1 MGLMRPKTADLDIV
15 ERSFYNDLSHPNNGK
30 SFMSLIHI
38 SNLSK
43 HFQVLNRREGLSGAF
58 RDLFS
63 GDYRNVKAVDGISL
77 DIEAGEI
84 VGYIGPNGAGKS
96 TTIKMMTGIL
106 KPSGGTIEING
117 IAPYDNR
124 IRQAQIMGV
133 VFGQR
138 TQLWWDL
145 PVIESFKILKEIYK
159 VDQKT
164 FDDHMGLF
172 NELVDLKKLYSQ
184 QVRTLSLGQRMLC
197 DITAS
202 FLHNPQVVFLDEPT
216 IGLDISVK
224 AKMRSVIKELNS
236 TRNTTIILTTHD
248 LGDVE
253 ALCQRIIIIDK
264 GLILFDGDI
273 KKVNSLFGAYRTLKL
288 QIDGYNESTPQL
300 LSDKFTERFGAGH
313 GITIANPEEFW
324 TDVTIDQARTP
335 LADVLNF
342 VMTSFTVSDVRIVEI
357 SMENVVQQVYDGALR

>member
-1 MGLMRPKTADLDIV
+1 
-15 ERSFYNDLSHPNNGK
+15 
-30 SFMSLIHI
+30 MSLIHI
-38 SNLSK
+38 DNLSK
-43 HFQVLNRREGLSGAF
+43 QFKVLNRREGIRGAF

-63 GDYRNVKAVDGISL
+63 GNYRTVEAVAGISF

-106 KPSGGTIEING
+106 KPSSGTLQVNELV
-117 IAPYDNR
+117 PYDNR

-145 PVIESFKILKEIYK
+145 PVIESFKILREIYK

-164 FDDHMGLF
+164 FDKHMSMFNDLVGL
-172 NELVDLKKLYSQ
+172 NALYSQ

-197 DITAS
+197 DIAAS

-224 AKMRSVIKELNS
+224 AKIRDLIKTLNDE
-236 TRNTTIILTTHD
+236 RNTTIILTTHD

-253 ALCQRIIIIDK
+253 ALCHRIIIIDK
-264 GLILFDGDI
+264 GKILYDGNI
-273 KKVNSLFGAYRTLKL
+273 KKVNTLFGAYRTLKL
-288 QIDGYNESTPQL
+288 QIDDFNESTLQTL
-300 LSDKFTERFGAGH
+300 RTKLTERFSADEGF
-313 GITIANPEEFW
+313 TIAQTEEFW
-324 TDVTIDQARTP
+324 TDVTFDQARMP
-335 LADVLNF
+335 LSDVLNF
-342 VMTSFTVSDVRIVEI
+342 VMTNFTVSDVRIVEI
-357 SMENVVQQVYDGALR
+357 SMENVVKKVYDGALG

>member
-1 MGLMRPKTADLDIV
+1 
-15 ERSFYNDLSHPNNGK
+15 
-30 SFMSLIHI
+30 MSLIHI
-38 SNLSK
+38 ENLTK
-43 HFQVLNRREGLSGAF
+43 HFKILNRREGLAGAF

-63 GDYRNVKAVDGISL
+63 GDYRTVEAVAGISF
-77 DIEAGEI
+77 DIEPGEI

-106 KPSGGTIEING
+106 KPTGGVIQVNG
-117 IAPYDNR
+117 RVPYDNR

-164 FDDHMGLF
+164 FDRHMDMF
-172 NELVDLKKLYSQ
+172 NELVGLKALYSQ

-216 IGLDISVK
+216 IGLDISIK
-224 AKMRSVIKELNS
+224 AKIRSVIKELNCE
-236 TRNTTIILTTHD
+236 RNTTIILTTHD

-264 GLILFDGDI
+264 GKILYDGNI
-273 KKVNSLFGAYRTLKL
+273 KRVNALFGAYRTLKL
-288 QIDGYNESTPQL
+288 QIDEFTDSTLQELVYKLNECYGS
-300 LSDKFTERFGAGH
+300 AH
-313 GITIANPEEFW
+313 GITVAETEEFW

-335 LADVLNF
+335 LSDVLSFIMNNF
-342 VMTSFTVSDVRIVEI
+342 AVIDVRIVEI
-357 SMENVVQQVYDGALR
+357 SMENVVRKVYDGALA

>member
-1 MGLMRPKTADLDIV
+1 
-15 ERSFYNDLSHPNNGK
+15 
-30 SFMSLIHI
+30 MSLIHI
-38 SNLSK
+38 ENLSK
-43 HFQVLNRREGLSGAF
+43 HFSILNRREGLGGAF

-63 GDYRNVKAVDGISL
+63 GDYRTVKAVDGISF

-124 IRQAQIMGV
+124 IHQAQIMGV

-164 FDDHMGLF
+164 FDEHMGMF
-172 NELVDLKKLYSQ
+172 NELVGLKELYSQ

-202 FLHNPQVVFLDEPT
+202 FLHNPQIVFLDEPT

-224 AKMRSVIKELNS
+224 AKMRTVIKELNQ

-264 GLILFDGDI
+264 GAVLFDGDI

-288 QIDGYNESTPQL
+288 QIDGYTESTLQAL
-300 LSDKFTERFGAGH
+300 QDKFTEKFGPKH
-313 GITIANPEEFW
+313 GITIATPEEFW
-324 TDVTIDQARTP
+324 TDVTIDQVRTP

-342 VMTSFTVSDVRIVEI
+342 VMTNFTVSDVRIVEI

>member
-1 MGLMRPKTADLDIV
+1 M
-15 ERSFYNDLSHPNNGK
+15 N
-30 SFMSLIHI
+30 LIHI
-38 SNLSK
+38 ENLTK
-43 HFQVLNRREGLSGAF
+43 HFKILNRHPGLGGAV

-63 GDYRNVKAVDGISL
+63 SDYRFVKAVDGISF
-77 DIEAGEI
+77 DIEPGDI

-106 KPSGGTIEING
+106 KPTGGTITVNG
-117 IAPYDNR
+117 QTPYTNR

-145 PVIESFKILKEIYK
+145 PVLESFKILKEIYK

-164 FDDHMGLF
+164 YDQHMGMF
-172 NELVDLKKLYSQ
+172 EELVGLKTLYGQ
-184 QVRTLSLGQRMLC
+184 QARTLSLGQRMLC
-197 DITAS
+197 DISAS

-216 IGLDISVK
+216 IGLDISIK
-224 AKMRSVIKELNS
+224 ARIRSVIQELNR

-253 ALCQRIIIIDK
+253 ALCHRIIIIDK
-264 GLILFDGDI
+264 GKILYDGDI
-273 KKVNSLFGAYRTLKL
+273 KKVNALFGAYRTLKL
-288 QIDGYNESTPQL
+288 QIKGFNESTL
-300 LSDKFTERFGAGH
+300 LNLQRRLDEKFGPEC
-313 GITIANPEEFW
+313 GITVTSTEDLW

-335 LADVLNF
+335 LSSVLNF
-342 VMTSFTVSDVRIVEI
+342 VMTNFPVFDVRIVEI
-357 SMENVVQQVYDGALR
+357 SMEKVVRKVYDGALG

>member
-1 MGLMRPKTADLDIV
+1 
-15 ERSFYNDLSHPNNGK
+15 
-30 SFMSLIHI
+30 MSLIHI
-38 SNLSK
+38 ENLSK
-43 HFQVLNRREGLSGAF
+43 HFKILNRREGLGGAF

-63 GDYRNVKAVDGISL
+63 GSFRTVEAVAGISF
-77 DIEAGEI
+77 DIEAGDI

-106 KPSGGTIEING
+106 KPTGGVIQVNG
-117 IAPYDNR
+117 RPPYDNR

-138 TQLWWDL
+138 SQLWWDL

-164 FDDHMGLF
+164 FDRNMTMFNDLVGLSA
-172 NELVDLKKLYSQ
+172 LYSQ

-224 AKMRSVIKELNS
+224 AKIRSVIQELNRE
-236 TRNTTIILTTHD
+236 RNTTIILTTHD

-253 ALCQRIIIIDK
+253 ALCHRIIIIDK
-264 GLILFDGDI
+264 GKILYDGDI
-273 KKVNSLFGAYRTLKL
+273 KRVHALFGAYRTIKL
-288 QIDGYNESTPQL
+288 QIDNFNDGTLQSL
-300 LSDKFTERFGAGH
+300 KDKLSERFGSEH
-313 GITIANPEEFW
+313 GITIAETEEFW
-324 TDVTIDQARTP
+324 TDVTIDQERTP
-335 LADVLNF
+335 LSDVLGF
-342 VMTSFTVSDVRIVEI
+342 VMSEFTVSDVRIVEI
-357 SMENVVQQVYDGALR
+357 SMENVVRKVYDGALA

>member
-1 MGLMRPKTADLDIV
+1 
-15 ERSFYNDLSHPNNGK
+15 
-30 SFMSLIHI
+30 MSLIHI
-38 SNLSK
+38 QNLSK
-43 HFQVLNRREGLSGAF
+43 HFKMLNRREGLGGAV

-63 GDYRNVKAVDGISL
+63 GDYRLVRAVDGISF
-77 DIEAGEI
+77 DIDPGEI

-106 KPSGGTIEING
+106 QPTSGIIQVNG
-117 IAPYDNR
+117 QPPYANR
-124 IRQAQIMGV
+124 IRQAQVMGV

-164 FDDHMGLF
+164 FDQHMGMF
-172 NELVDLKKLYSQ
+172 NDLVGLKTLYSQ

-197 DITAS
+197 DISAS

-224 AKMRSVIKELNS
+224 AKIRSVVKELNQM
-236 TRNTTIILTTHD
+236 RNTTIILTTHD

-253 ALCQRIIIIDK
+253 ALCKRIIIIDK
-264 GLILFDGDI
+264 GKILFDGDI
-273 KKVNSLFGAYRTLKL
+273 KKVTALFGALRTLKV
-288 QIDGYNESTPQL
+288 QIENF
-300 LSDKFTERFGAGH
+300 SDTTLRDLHAKIDAHFGADH
-313 GITIANPEEFW
+313 CVTIAEVEELW
-324 TDVTIDQARTP
+324 TDITIDQASTP
-335 LADVLNF
+335 LSDVLSF
-342 VMTSFTVSDVRIVEI
+342 VMTQFPVFDVRIVEI
-357 SMENVVQQVYDGALR
+357 SMEQVVRKVYDGALA

>member
-1 MGLMRPKTADLDIV
+1 M
-15 ERSFYNDLSHPNNGK
+15 N
-30 SFMSLIHI
+30 LIHI
-38 SNLSK
+38 QDLNK
-43 HFQVLNRREGLSGAF
+43 HFKILNRREGLGGAF

-63 GDYRNVKAVDGISL
+63 GDYRTVKAVDGISY
-77 DIEAGEI
+77 DIAAGEI

-106 KPSGGTIEING
+106 KPTSGVIQING
-117 IAPYDNR
+117 RPPYENR

-138 TQLWWDL
+138 SQLWWDL

-172 NELVDLKKLYSQ
+172 NELVGLKALYSQ

-224 AKMRSVIKELNS
+224 AKMRSVIKELNQA
-236 TRNTTIILTTHD
+236 RKTTIILTTHD

-264 GLILFDGDI
+264 GKILYDGEI
-273 KKVNSLFGAYRTLKL
+273 KRVTALFGAYRTLKL
-288 QIDGYNESTPQL
+288 QIDNFTATTLNEL
-300 LSDKFTERFGAGH
+300 REKLTERFGPEN
-313 GITIANPEEFW
+313 GIVVAETEEFW

-335 LADVLNF
+335 LSDVLSF
-342 VMTSFTVSDVRIVEI
+342 VMGTFSVFDVRIVEI
-357 SMENVVQQVYDGALR
+357 SMESVVQKVYDGALQ

>member
-1 MGLMRPKTADLDIV
+1 MR
-15 ERSFYNDLSHPNNGK
+15 
-30 SFMSLIHI
+30 LIHI
-38 SNLSK
+38 ENLSK
-43 HFQVLNRREGLSGAF
+43 HFRILNRREGLGGAF

-63 GDYRNVKAVDGISL
+63 GSYRTVEAVSGISF
-77 DIEAGEI
+77 DIDAGEI

-106 KPSGGTIEING
+106 KPTGGVIEVNG
-117 IAPYDNR
+117 RPPYDNR

-138 TQLWWDL
+138 SQLWWDL

-159 VDQKT
+159 VDQQT
-164 FDDHMGLF
+164 FDRHMSMFNDLVGLSA
-172 NELVDLKKLYSQ
+172 LYSQ

-216 IGLDISVK
+216 IGLDISIK
-224 AKMRSVIKELNS
+224 AKIRSVIKELNRE
-236 TRNTTIILTTHD
+236 RNTTIILTTHD

-253 ALCQRIIIIDK
+253 ALCHRIIIIDK
-264 GLILFDGDI
+264 GKILYDGDI
-273 KKVNSLFGAYRTLKL
+273 KKVNALFGAYRTLKL
-288 QIDGYNESTPQL
+288 QIDDFSEKTIQRLRDQL
-300 LSDKFTERFGAGH
+300 CDQFGVDN
-313 GITIANPEEFW
+313 GITVAETEEFW

-335 LADVLNF
+335 LSDVLNF
-342 VMTSFTVSDVRIVEI
+342 VMSNFKVDDVRIVEI
-357 SMENVVQQVYDGALR
+357 SMETVVRRVYDGALG

>member
-1 MGLMRPKTADLDIV
+1 
-15 ERSFYNDLSHPNNGK
+15 
-30 SFMSLIHI
+30 MSLIHI
-38 SNLSK
+38 ENLSK
-43 HFQVLNRREGLSGAF
+43 HFKVLNRREGLWGAL

-63 GDYRNVKAVDGISL
+63 GDYRTVKAVDRISF
-77 DIEAGEI
+77 DIEPGEI

-106 KPSGGTIEING
+106 KPSDGLIQVNG
-117 IAPYDNR
+117 LVPYENR

-172 NELVDLKKLYSQ
+172 NELVGLKVLYTQ

-216 IGLDISVK
+216 IGLDISIK
-224 AKMRSVIKELNS
+224 AKIRSVIQELNH
-236 TRNTTIILTTHD
+236 TRQTTIILTTHD

-253 ALCQRIIIIDK
+253 ALCKRIIIIDK
-264 GLILFDGDI
+264 GKVLYDGSA
-273 KKVNSLFGAYRTLKL
+273 KKVNTLFGAYRTLKV
-288 QIDGYNESTPQL
+288 QIDDFSDSTL
-300 LSDKFTERFGAGH
+300 ADLRAKLDKRFGADH
-313 GITIANPEEFW
+313 GITVDETEEFW
-324 TDVTIDQARTP
+324 TDITIDQARTH
-335 LADVLNF
+335 LSDVLNHI
-342 VMTSFTVSDVRIVEI
+342 MSSFPVFDVRIVEI
-357 SMENVVQQVYDGALR
+357 AMENVVQKIYDGALA

>member
-1 MGLMRPKTADLDIV
+1 
-15 ERSFYNDLSHPNNGK
+15 
-30 SFMSLIHI
+30 MSLIHI
-38 SNLSK
+38 KNLSK
-43 HFQVLNRREGLSGAF
+43 YFKLLNRHEGLWGAF
-58 RDLFS
+58 QDLFS
-63 GDYRNVKAVDGISL
+63 GDYRTIKAVDGISF
-77 DIEAGEI
+77 DIESGEI

-106 KPSGGTIEING
+106 KPSDGTILVNG
-117 IAPYDNR
+117 HPPYANR

-172 NELVDLKKLYSQ
+172 NELVGLKALHTQ

-197 DITAS
+197 DISAS

-216 IGLDISVK
+216 IGLDISIK
-224 AKMRSVIKELNS
+224 AKIRSVIQELN
-236 TRNTTIILTTHD
+236 RVRKTTIILTTHD

-253 ALCQRIIIIDK
+253 ALCRRIIIIDRGK
-264 GLILFDGDI
+264 VLYDSDI
-273 KKVNSLFGAYRTLKL
+273 KKVNALFGAYRTLKVQISDFSEKTL
-288 QIDGYNESTPQL
+288 QVLREKIL
-300 LSDKFTERFGAGH
+300 RRFGSMNAV
-313 GITIANPEEFW
+313 TIAEVEEFW
-324 TDVTIDQARTP
+324 TDITIDQAQTP
-335 LADVLNF
+335 LADVLNLA
-342 VMTSFTVSDVRIVEI
+342 MTSFPIHDIRIVEI
-357 SMENVVQQVYDGALR
+357 SMENVVRKVYEGALG

>member
-1 MGLMRPKTADLDIV
+1 
-15 ERSFYNDLSHPNNGK
+15 
-30 SFMSLIHI
+30 MSLIHI
-38 SNLSK
+38 DGLTK
-43 HFQVLNRREGLSGAF
+43 HFKILNRREGLRGAF

-63 GDYRNVKAVDGISL
+63 GDYRTVEAVAGISF
-77 DIEAGEI
+77 DIEPGEI

-106 KPSGGTIEING
+106 KPTSGVIQVNG
-117 IAPYDNR
+117 LAPYDNR

-159 VDQKT
+159 VDQKM
-164 FDDHMGLF
+164 FDRHMDMF
-172 NELVDLKKLYSQ
+172 NELVGLKALYPQ

-224 AKMRSVIKELNS
+224 AKIRTVIKELNQEH
-236 TRNTTIILTTHD
+236 NTTIILTTHD

-253 ALCQRIIIIDK
+253 ALCHRIIIIDK
-264 GLILFDGDI
+264 GRILYDGDI
-273 KKVNSLFGAYRTLKL
+273 KRVNALFGAYRTLKL
-288 QIDGYNESTPQL
+288 QID
-300 LSDKFTERFGAGH
+300 KFTDSTLQELNLKLRECYGAKH
-313 GITIANPEEFW
+313 GITIAETEEFW

-335 LADVLNF
+335 LSDVLSF
-342 VMTSFTVSDVRIVEI
+342 VMNNFPVIDVRILEI
-357 SMENVVQQVYDGALR
+357 SMENVVQRVHEGALG

>member
-1 MGLMRPKTADLDIV
+1 
-15 ERSFYNDLSHPNNGK
+15 
-30 SFMSLIHI
+30 MSLIHI
-38 SNLSK
+38 QNLNK
-43 HFQVLNRREGLSGAF
+43 QFNILNRREGLGGAV

-63 GDYRNVKAVDGISL
+63 GSYRTVEAVSGISF

-106 KPSGGTIEING
+106 KPTSGVIQVNG
-117 IAPYDNR
+117 LTPYDNR
-124 IRQAQIMGV
+124 IKQAQIMGV

-145 PVIESFKILKEIYK
+145 PVIESFRILKEIYK
-159 VDQKT
+159 VDDKT
-164 FDDHMGLF
+164 FNHHMDLF
-172 NELVDLKKLYSQ
+172 NDLVGLKSLYSQ

-224 AKMRSVIKELNS
+224 AKIRSVIKELNRE
-236 TRNTTIILTTHD
+236 RNTTIILTTHD

-253 ALCQRIIIIDK
+253 ALCHRIIIIDK
-264 GLILFDGDI
+264 GKILYDG
-273 KKVNSLFGAYRTLKL
+273 KAKLVNTLFGAYRTLKV
-288 QIDGYNESTPQL
+288 QIEN
-300 LSDKFTERFGAGH
+300 FTETTIPELGNKLTQKFGDEN
-313 GITIANPEEFW
+313 GIAVSETEEFW
-324 TDVTIDQARTP
+324 TDITIDQARTP
-335 LADVLNF
+335 LSDVLNH
-342 VMTSFTVSDVRIVEI
+342 VMTNFSVFDVRIDEI
-357 SMENVVQQVYDGALR
+357 SMESVVQKVYDGALA

>member
-1 MGLMRPKTADLDIV
+1 
-15 ERSFYNDLSHPNNGK
+15 
-30 SFMSLIHI
+30 MSLIHVQD
-38 SNLSK
+38 LSK
-43 HFQVLNRREGLSGAF
+43 HFKILNRREGLGGAF

-63 GDYRNVKAVDGISL
+63 GDFRTVEAVAGISF
-77 DIEAGEI
+77 DIDAGEI

-106 KPSGGTIEING
+106 KPTGGLIEING
-117 IAPYDNR
+117 LVPYENR

-164 FDDHMGLF
+164 FDEHMGMF
-172 NELVDLKKLYSQ
+172 NEMVGLKDLYSQ

-202 FLHNPQVVFLDEPT
+202 FLHNPQIVFLDEPT

-224 AKMRSVIKELNS
+224 AKMRTIIKELNR

-253 ALCQRIIIIDK
+253 ALCNRIIIIDK
-264 GLILFDGDI
+264 GKILYDGDI
-273 KKVNSLFGAYRTLKL
+273 KKVNALFGAYRTLKL
-288 QIDGYNESTPQL
+288 QIDQFNETTLQTL
-300 LSDKFTERFGAGH
+300 NNKLTEKFGADH
-313 GITIANPEEFW
+313 GITIGENEESW

-335 LADVLNF
+335 LSEVLNHL
-342 VMTSFTVSDVRIVEI
+342 MTNFSVTDVRIVEI
-357 SMENVVQQVYDGALR
+357 SMENVVRKVYDGALT

>member
-1 MGLMRPKTADLDIV
+1 MPLISV
-15 ERSFYNDLSHPNNGK
+15 E
-30 SFMSLIHI
+30 
-38 SNLSK
+38 NLSK
-43 HFQVLNRREGLSGAF
+43 HFKILNRRPGLGGAL

-63 GDYRNVKAVDGISL
+63 NDFRLVKAVDGISYK
-77 DIEAGEI
+77 IEPGEI

-106 KPSGGTIEING
+106 KPTSGEILING
-117 IAPYDNR
+117 QAPYANR

-145 PVIESFKILKEIYK
+145 PVIESFRILKEIYG

-164 FDDHMGLF
+164 FDDHMALF
-172 NELVDLKKLYSQ
+172 NDLVGLGALHGQ

-202 FLHNPQVVFLDEPT
+202 FLHNPQIVFLDEPT

-224 AKMRSVIKELNS
+224 AKIRSVIQELNKK
-236 TRNTTIILTTHD
+236 RNTTIILTTHD

-253 ALCQRIIIIDK
+253 ALCNRIIIIDK
-264 GLILFDGDI
+264 GKILYDGGI
-273 KKVNSLFGAYRTLKL
+273 KKVNALFGAYRTIKL
-288 QIDGYNESTPQL
+288 QVDGFNESTLGVLQ
-300 LSDKFTERFGAGH
+300 DKLNARFGAGG
-313 GITIANPEEFW
+313 GITVSAVEDFW
-324 TDVTIDQARTP
+324 TDVTIDQAQTP
-335 LADVLNF
+335 LADVLSF
-342 VMTSFTVSDVRIVEI
+342 VMNNFSIVDVRIVEI
-357 SMENVVQQVYDGALR
+357 SMEQVVRKIYDGALG

>member
-1 MGLMRPKTADLDIV
+1 
-15 ERSFYNDLSHPNNGK
+15 
-30 SFMSLIHI
+30 MSLIHI
-38 SNLSK
+38 ENLTK
-43 HFQVLNRREGLSGAF
+43 HFKILNRREGLAGAF

-63 GDYRNVKAVDGISL
+63 GDYRTVEAVAGICF
-77 DIEAGEI
+77 DIEPGEI

-106 KPSGGTIEING
+106 KPTGGIIQVNG
-117 IAPYDNR
+117 RVPYDNR

-145 PVIESFKILKEIYK
+145 PVIESFKILKEIYR

-164 FDDHMGLF
+164 FDHHMDLF
-172 NELVDLKKLYSQ
+172 NELVGLKALYSQ

-216 IGLDISVK
+216 IGLDISIK
-224 AKMRSVIKELNS
+224 AKIRSVIKELNRE
-236 TRNTTIILTTHD
+236 RNTTIILTTHD

-264 GLILFDGDI
+264 GKILYDGDI
-273 KKVNSLFGAYRTLKL
+273 KRVNALFGAYRTLKL
-288 QIDGYNESTPQL
+288 QIDDFTESTLQEL
-300 LSDKFTERFGAGH
+300 IYKLNNCYGLEH
-313 GITIANPEEFW
+313 GITVAETEEFW

-335 LADVLNF
+335 LSDVLSF
-342 VMTSFTVSDVRIVEI
+342 VMNNFAVSDVRIVEI
-357 SMENVVQQVYDGALR
+357 SMENVVRRVYDGALA